1 MRPLL
6 IALIAATIAAPSFAA
21 DHPGAVVYRTK
32 MCKACHGD
40 DGSGNTPAGKTV
52 QAHDLRSEAV
62 QKKSDQELMATITNG
77 KGKMPSFKSSLKAEQ
92 IRDVVG
98 YIRTLKK

>member
-6 IALIAATIAAPSFAA
+6 IAFACAVLATPAPAA

-52 QAHDLRSEAV
+52 KAHDLRSEDV
-62 QKKSDQELMATITNG
+62 QKKSDAELMATVTNG
-77 KGKMPSFKSSLKAEQ
+77 KDKMPSFKSSLSAQQ
-92 IRDVVG
+92 IKDVVG
-98 YIRTLKK
+98 FIRTLKK